1 MAGPHP
7 GRAHVRPRFLPDMT
21 SLHTVLQL
29 EGLGSHSSKQAQLPR
44 TVFLNPA
51 PHSCALMSDHRGEGP
66 EETKPE
72 DTKQCRICL
81 DGEDPQLG
89 RLIRPCLCKGS
100 ISYVHVKCLQRW
112 RNTSSSRSAFYACPQ
127 CGYHYHF
134 ARTRV
139 MGIATNPIVVAAVST
154 FLFTILVL
162 LSSFVTTWFI
172 GDDDGSYSFSFYYPY
187 EVFRNLVKMTIGILA
202 DDGMIGDNVL
212 SQRKGT
218 YQLKQPQ
225 GPPGPLGRF
234 IRRFLLGLP
243 VVGAGSIAH
252 MLLSIPLPF
261 HWLRFRTRRTGRQ
274 SQDLMALII
283 LAVVLAGAARAL
295 YKVYQLTER
304 MTKRLLLRAED
315 AILEVG

>member
-1 MAGPHP
+1 
-7 GRAHVRPRFLPDMT
+7 
-21 SLHTVLQL
+21 
-29 EGLGSHSSKQAQLPR
+29 
-44 TVFLNPA
+44 
-51 PHSCALMSDHRGEGP
+51 MSDHRGE
-66 EETKPE
+66 EERPAEAKPE

-81 DGEDPQLG
+81 DGEDPELG

-100 ISYVHVKCLQRW
+100 ISYVHVKCLQQW
-112 RNTSSSRSAFYACPQ
+112 RNTSSSRSAFYACSQ

-134 ARTRV
+134 ARTRA
-139 MGIATNPIVVAAVST
+139 MGIATNPIIIAAAST
-154 FLFTILVL
+154 FFFTILVL

-172 GDDDGSYSFSFYYPY
+172 GDDDDSYSFSVYYPY
-187 EVFRNLVKMTIGILA
+187 EVFRNLIKMTIGILA
-202 DDGMIGDNVL
+202 DDGMISESVVR
-212 SQRKGT
+212 QRT
-218 YQLKQPQ
+218 RTHQLKQPQ
-225 GPPGPLGRF
+225 GAPSLLGRF

-274 SQDLMALII
+274 SKDLMALIV

-295 YKVYQLTER
+295 YKVYRLTEK